1 MRKLE
6 VQLNALWIG
15 AKLPSIHLVC
25 LLSAIR
31 AGHKVRL
38 YCYSKPSNLPADI
51 EAVNAGDILGE
62 TEVMR
67 HRESGSPSLS
77 SNRFRYLLF
86 QKQLGPW
93 IDTDVFVVK
102 PLTSQDG
109 YMMAWQDDELVGSA
123 VLLLPGGNLTD
134 FLCDFA
140 KQSHP
145 IPFWYSPL
153 HRQWLNLR
161 KAAGMPLATGG
172 HRWGIYG
179 PHLLTNAV
187 RKHKLETFVQPPGTY
202 YPIGWRDAGKLYS
215 GESNIFDTLPAS
227 TEAVHVWHHMAATAA
242 DGANTIQADSFL
254 DQAFRMVDM
263 KPPDGD

>member
-1 MRKLE
+1 MRGME
-6 VQLNALWIG
+6 TQLNALWIG
-15 AKLPSIHLVC
+15 PKLPSLNLAC
-25 LLSAIR
+25 LLSAVR

-51 EAVNAGDILGE
+51 EAANANEVLAE
-62 TEVMR
+62 TEITR
-67 HRESGSPSLS
+67 HRKSGSPSLS

-86 QKQLGPW
+86 QKQLGAW
-93 IDTDVFVVK
+93 IDTDVFVVR

-123 VLLLPGGNLTD
+123 VLHLPGGKLTD
-134 FLCDFA
+134 FLCNFT

-153 HRQWLNLR
+153 RRKWLSLR
-161 KAAGMPLATGG
+161 KAAGVPLAAGD

-187 RKHKLETFVQPPGTY
+187 RKHKLETKVRPASTY
-202 YPIGWRDAGKLYS
+202 YPVGWRDAGSLYC
-215 GESNIFDTLPAS
+215 GGSNIFQTLPVS
-227 TEAVHVWHHMAATAA
+227 TEAVHLWHHMATT
-242 DGANTIQADSFL
+242 GASEVNTIQTGSFL

-263 KPPDGD
+263 KLPG

>member
-1 MRKLE
+1 MRKME

-15 AKLPSIHLVC
+15 PKLPSLHQAC

-31 AGHKVRL
+31 AGHKIRL
-38 YCYSKPSNLPADI
+38 YCYSRPSNLPTDI
-51 EAVNAGDILGE
+51 EVADAGEILGE

-77 SNRFRYLLF
+77 SNRFRYLLL

-123 VLLLPGGNLTD
+123 ILHLPSGNLTD
-134 FLCDFA
+134 FLCDFT
-140 KQSHP
+140 KKSHP
-145 IPFWYSPL
+145 VPFWYPPL
-153 HRQWLNLR
+153 QRLWLNFR
-161 KAAGMPLATGG
+161 KAAGVPLAAGDYP
-172 HRWGIYG
+172 WGVHG

-187 RKHKLETFVQPPGTY
+187 RKLKLETNVQPPSTY
-202 YPIGWRDAGKLYS
+202 YPVGWRDTGKLYS

-227 TEAVHVWHHMAATAA
+227 TEAVHLWHHMAATAA
-242 DGANTIQADSFL
+242 NGANTIQAGSFL
-254 DQAFRMVDM
+254 DQAFRSVDM
-263 KPPDGD
+263 KPSE